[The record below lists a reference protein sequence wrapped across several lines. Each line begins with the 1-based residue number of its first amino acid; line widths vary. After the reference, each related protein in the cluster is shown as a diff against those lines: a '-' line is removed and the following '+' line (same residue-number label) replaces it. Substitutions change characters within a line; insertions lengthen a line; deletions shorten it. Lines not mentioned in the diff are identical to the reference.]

1 MRPRCASGTSPRA
14 TRLRRAGRR
23 RRLRYSTTVAP
34 PMPKLPARKP
44 RPGRGRLDY
53 VEAPSTTQ
61 LRFNSAAALV
71 VLAIIALVVGLS
83 IWLALD

>member
-1 MRPRCASGTSPRA
+1 
-14 TRLRRAGRR
+14 
-23 RRLRYSTTVAP
+23 
-34 PMPKLPARKP
+34 MPKLPARKP